1 MNTPQTTRKDHLAR
15 GIMYMVLATMSFSMA
30 DATGKFLT
38 GKYPFM
44 QIVWLRSVIGMA
56 LIGLVIISTRKLHLF
71 RTRRIGW
78 HLSRTLVGIMLI
90 TGIFTGLKYI
100 PLAEVAS
107 IVFANPFIVAI
118 LTPLFLKEKVSRHT
132 YFAIAIG
139 FIGILLVARPTP
151 DHFHFAHLFMLG
163 FATATAFLIVT
174 ARKLADTES
183 VLTLNFYLYP
193 GIILFSTYRAIQD
206 WQAPDPVAWLLFIA
220 LAVFATL
227 ALFFVTQAMHN
238 AKPSLVAPIDYT
250 RIIWTASIG
259 YFFWD
264 ELPDPITWAG
274 IVIIIIS
281 GIYVVSHG
289 RSVPGAGS
297 EQLPAVVG
305 SEE

>member
-1 MNTPQTTRKDHLAR
+1 MNTPQIRKDHLAK

-38 GKYPFM
+38 GKFPFM
-44 QIVWLRSVIGMA
+44 QIVWLRSVIGMSM
-56 LIGLVIISTRKLHLF
+56 IGLVIVGTRQFHLF
-71 RTRRIGW
+71 RTKRTGW
-78 HLSRTLVGIMLI
+78 HLSRTLVGILLI

-100 PLAEVAS
+100 PLAEVTS

-118 LTPLFLKEKVSRHT
+118 LTPLFLKEKVSGHT

-139 FIGILLVARPTP
+139 FIGIMLVARPTP

-163 FATATAFLIVT
+163 FAASTAYLIVT

-193 GIILFSTYRAIQD
+193 GIILFSSYRAMQD
-206 WQAPDPVAWLLFIA
+206 WQSPDLLTWLLFIA
-220 LAVFATL
+220 LAFFATL

-238 AKPSLVAPIDYT
+238 AKPAVVAPIDYT

-259 YFFWD
+259 YFFWN
-264 ELPDPITWAG
+264 EFPDPITWAG
-274 IVIIIIS
+274 IIIIIIS
-281 GIYVVSHG
+281 GVYVVSHG

-297 EQLPAVVG
+297 EQLPAEEG
-305 SEE
+305 YSEE

>member
-1 MNTPQTTRKDHLAR
+1 MTAPQKTRKDHLTK
-15 GIMYMVLATMSFSMA
+15 GIMYMVLATLSFSMA

-44 QIVWLRSVIGMA
+44 QIVWLRSVIGMTM
-56 LIGLVIISTRKLHLF
+56 IGLAIIATRKFHLF
-71 RTRRIGW
+71 KTRRISW

-100 PLAEVAS
+100 PLAEVTS

-118 LTPLFLKEKVSRHT
+118 LTPLFLKEQVSKQT
-132 YFAIAIG
+132 YFAIVIG
-139 FIGILLVARPTP
+139 FIGIILVARPTP
-151 DHFHFAHLFMLG
+151 NHFHFAHLFMLG
-163 FATATAFLIVT
+163 FASATAYLIVT

-193 GIILFSTYRAIQD
+193 GIILFSSYRAVQE
-206 WQAPDPVAWLLFIA
+206 WQSPDLITWLLFIA
-220 LAVFATL
+220 LAFFATL

-238 AKPSLVAPIDYT
+238 AKPAVVAPIDYI
-250 RIIWTASIG
+250 RIIWTASLG
-259 YFFWD
+259 YIFWD
-264 ELPDPITWAG
+264 EFPDPVTWAG

-297 EQLPAVVG
+297 EQMPA
-305 SEE
+305 EEQ

>member
-1 MNTPQTTRKDHLAR
+1 MSATQTRKDHLAK

-30 DATGKFLT
+30 DATGKYLT

-56 LIGLVIISTRKLHLF
+56 MIGLVILGTRNSHQFK
-71 RTRRIGW
+71 TKRIGW
-78 HLSRTLVGIMLI
+78 HLSRTLVGIILI

-100 PLAEVAS
+100 PLAEVTS

-118 LTPLFLKEKVSRHT
+118 LTPFLLLEKVSRHT
-132 YFAIAIG
+132 YFAILIG

-151 DHFHFAHLFMLG
+151 DHFHYAHLFMLG
-163 FATATAFLIVT
+163 FAAATAYLIVT
-174 ARKLADTES
+174 ARKLADTEA

-193 GIILFSTYRAIQD
+193 GVILFSSYWAMQE
-206 WQAPDPVAWLLFIA
+206 WQAPDLITWLLFFA
-220 LAVFATL
+220 LALFATL

-238 AKPSLVAPIDYT
+238 AKPAVVAPIDYV
-250 RIIWTASIG
+250 RIIWTVTIG
-259 YFFWD
+259 YLFWD
-264 ELPDPITWAG
+264 EFPDPVTWAG

-297 EQLPAVVG
+297 EQLPAEAG
-305 SEE
+305 YCEE